1 MRSTC
6 SSTSFSLMVEWTC
19 REASSSACNR
29 ATCCCRSIVSPPPG
43 SCTPAAI
50 APSVEFHSS
59 TAEGGLAA
67 GKMAR
72 FDEQSPNYRLSAKV
86 PGDRDCAVFRST
98 GPNRLI
104 KLSSYLLDA
113 TNPNRL
119 WFHQFRERNWLS
131 LNGLLRQSI
140 EQFAACRRGAAVE
153 AECELV
159 EIIVQVLGR
168 HCALVCSHQPAF
180 Q

>member
-1 MRSTC
+1 M
-6 SSTSFSLMVEWTC
+6 E
-19 REASSSACNR
+19 
-29 ATCCCRSIVSPPPG
+29 
-43 SCTPAAI
+43 
-50 APSVEFHSS
+50 
-59 TAEGGLAA
+59 
-67 GKMAR
+67 
-72 FDEQSPNYRLSAKV
+72 
-86 PGDRDCAVFRST
+86 
-98 GPNRLI
+98 
-104 KLSSYLLDA
+104 SSYLLDA

-140 EQFAACRRGAAVE
+140 EQFAAWRRGAAVE

-180 Q
+180 QYSNDAMHTRQYVFFFSLFCLHV